1 MHTLTSAPVVELSQV
16 GMARRGWPAM
26 CWPAGFCTTRP
37 VARLGPLVHS
47 GHARPHSSFPGAAAS
62 VPEGLVETLT
72 VLRLGC
78 RRPWP
83 APYGAPTP
91 SSR

>member
-37 VARLGPLVHS
+37 SLDWDP
-47 GHARPHSSFPGAAAS
+47 SSIP
-62 VPEGLVETLT
+62 VM
-72 VLRLGC
+72 R
-78 RRPWP
+78 
-83 APYGAPTP
+83 APTRASP
-91 SSR
+91 VPPRRCPRAWSRR